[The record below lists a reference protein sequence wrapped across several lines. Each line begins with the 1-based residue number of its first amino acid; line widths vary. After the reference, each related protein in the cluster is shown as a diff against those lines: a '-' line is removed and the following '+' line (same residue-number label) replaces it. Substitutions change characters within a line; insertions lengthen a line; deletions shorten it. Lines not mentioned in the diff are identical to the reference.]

1 MSTHSYL
8 WYIKPSSKG
17 CIVPCNNRAV
27 TKFLSCWVY
36 AASRWETEQ
45 PKSSLYFILL
55 MFRLKVARDHAHS
68 CWGKSPAPGPLW
80 QRWIKSPQKLELVQW
95 FCWLFAPSATETWR
109 NSELNQRCVWAMYIN
124 QAPVVQKVDN
134 AIYGINHLPLDSV
147 IGFPNSYRWDSDL
160 FSG

>member
-36 AASRWETEQ
+36 AASSWETEQ

-68 CWGKSPAPGPLW
+68 CWGKSPAPGPL
-80 QRWIKSPQKLELVQW
+80 
-95 FCWLFAPSATETWR
+95 
-109 NSELNQRCVWAMYIN
+109 
-124 QAPVVQKVDN
+124 
-134 AIYGINHLPLDSV
+134 
-147 IGFPNSYRWDSDL
+147 
-160 FSG
+160 

>member
-1 MSTHSYL
+1 MSTRSYW
-8 WYIKPSSKG
+8 WYIKRSNKG

-68 CWGKSPAPGPLW
+68 SWGKSPTPGPLW

-160 FSG
+160 SSG